1 MRFRTRT
8 PSSVGWLF
16 CLVGSL
22 TCSAGAVSAQSR
34 QFVLRGSI
42 PAPAGFELGGFAT
55 LDGTRAFVSSGT
67 TLTVF
72 DVSDPAAPT
81 EIGAYD
87 FSHVIWGFRV
97 VGSRVYVAAD
107 TFGLGILD
115 ISGTGDPRLAGSFT
129 TLGQA
134 KNVAVSETT
143 ALVADHLDGVVV
155 LDVSTPSEPVQVGS
169 GFVDGFAT
177 DVAISG
183 PLMFA
188 SDRPMGLYVLDASE
202 PAAPEL
208 TVVPQSTVTGGDW
221 YAQLE
226 LVHPEPGPPLVVLVT
241 NGLLQLFDIS
251 DPRAPVQLSTY
262 SPPGGARRA
271 AFAGTLAYIASAAA
285 PATGEAGMVV
295 VDLSDPSS
303 PRVVGT
309 YKTETPAFDVAV
321 ADSLV
326 LLATPIEILIL
337 EQMP

>member
-1 MRFRTRT
+1 MFGRSGLGPVATVRVQRFDSRARGIRIGR
-8 PSSVGWLF
+8 SRHAGRHARV
-16 CLVGSL
+16 CLERDDADRLRRFGPG
-22 TCSAGAVSAQSR
+22 GADR
-34 QFVLRGSI
+34 DRRLR
-42 PAPAGFELGGFAT
+42 
-55 LDGTRAFVSSGT
+55 
-67 TLTVF
+67 
-72 DVSDPAAPT
+72 
-81 EIGAYD
+81 
-87 FSHVIWGFRV
+87 FSHRIWGFRV

-115 ISGTGDPRLAGSFT
+115 ISGTGVPRLAGSFT

-208 TVVPQSTVTGGDW
+208 TVVPQSTATGGDW

-241 NGLLQLFDIS
+241 NDLLQLFDIS

-271 AFAGTLAYIASAAA
+271 AFAGTLAYVASAAA

-309 YKTETPAFDVAV
+309 YKTEAPAFDVAV
-321 ADSLV
+321 ADSIV